1 MTGDVLFGTT
11 NAANLRLE
19 LLGYKH
25 PDVAEP
31 DGLDLIAV
39 RAHATAAPIEAAF
52 DLELAVYELRELA
65 DYLTEINSGNGP
77 AKSFDLAGGL
87 LSLSFAPSRRG
98 PILCA
103 VRHKNIDASHLRIEY
118 LVTLEPNDVTRCV
131 TQLKSALFL

>member
-1 MTGDVLFGTT
+1 MTGDVSFGST

-31 DGLDLIAV
+31 EGLDLIAV
-39 RAHATAAPIEAAF
+39 RAHAAAAPVEAAF
-52 DLELAVYELRELA
+52 DLDLAMYELRELA
-65 DYLTEINSGNGP
+65 EYLTEINSGNGP
-77 AKSFDLAGGL
+77 QKSFELAGGL

>member
-1 MTGDVLFGTT
+1 MTGDVSLGSG

-31 DGLDLIAV
+31 EGLDLIAV
-39 RAHATAAPIEAAF
+39 RAHATAAPIVAAF
-52 DLELAVYELRELA
+52 DLDLAVYELRELA
-65 DYLTEINSGNGP
+65 EYLTEINSGNGP
-77 AKSFDLAGGL
+77 AKTFELAGGL

-118 LVTLEPNDVTRCV
+118 LVTLEPSDVTRCLE
-131 TQLKSALFL
+131 QLRAVR

>member
-1 MTGDVLFGTT
+1 MTGNITFGSSDS
-11 NAANLRLE
+11 ANLRLE

-31 DGLDLIAV
+31 EGLDLIAV
-39 RAHATAAPIEAAF
+39 RAHATASTIEAAF
-52 DLELAVYELRELA
+52 DLDLAVYELGEMAEYLA
-65 DYLTEINSGNGP
+65 EINSGNGP
-77 AKSFDLAGGL
+77 ARSFELAGGL

>member
-1 MTGDVLFGTT
+1 MTGDVRFGSG
-11 NAANLRLE
+11 AANLRLE

-31 DGLDLIAV
+31 EGLDLIAV
-39 RAHATAAPIEAAF
+39 RAHATASPIEAAF
-52 DLELAVYELRELA
+52 DLDLAVYELREIA
-65 DYLTEINSGNGP
+65 EYLTEINSANGP
-77 AKSFDLAGGL
+77 QRSFDLAGGL

-131 TQLKSALFL
+131 AQLKSALFL